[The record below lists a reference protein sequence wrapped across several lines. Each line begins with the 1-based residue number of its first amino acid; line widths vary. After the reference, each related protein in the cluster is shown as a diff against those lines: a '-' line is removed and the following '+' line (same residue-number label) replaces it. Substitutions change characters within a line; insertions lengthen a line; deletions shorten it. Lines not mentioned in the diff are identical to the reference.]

1 MNEAIEKIG
10 PYTLQKIDDNITIF
24 FYPEN
29 AILQEEVTYKKSGL
43 CVIFEFRKT
52 KKENTYNSHVTLI
65 NKDDEPL
72 YNSYAISAD
81 LINENTYSFYDNET
95 DESITIDFNNLSYEN
110 FMESVLN
117 HQDLSLII
125 PEIKKQ
131 LELKI
136 EDLNEEKTHTIGIDI
151 PSNTKYY
158 QNVSGYLADEIEKII
173 ASVDEIN
180 LTKKIL
186 KNIKKNYEVI
196 LNDQE
201 QINLSYLC
209 LYAQLLNKVKSTT
222 LEGNL
227 VLDPRELKTD
237 TNKTSLKLE
246 ELDQILN
253 SFISSL
259 KNETIENEDLNI
271 IQERI
276 EYILSSKPRLTKF
289 TNYLKIIL
297 ISEEYVDETRRVR
310 AIKEEVIKDLI
321 INCFVNFNFKVLPR
335 NEVLLYN
342 LTEENVINF
351 CCILSLDKV
360 KTIFNSYKLNREYES
375 SINTMKKIDF
385 LLNNE
390 NIKDEEKIEL
400 YLLTYLVNII
410 YYYYNIDSNILLF
423 NKGDIII
430 NLDYKKGEYDIS
442 LINKDKKVIGR
453 LKSLKEETKEAI
465 KNALNKSEKVFNSLI
480 NKLFVEHLICAIN
493 ENNIEIVIKDLTHT
507 DILININKSTKKDIF
522 EASFKLDELLLS
534 LTSLK
539 LPREKKIKKEEEVNE
554 VELEQE
560 VTETIEEPSTE
571 YIYGIYKD
579 DYEYIIRK
587 AKTIIDLM
595 QKETLN
601 NKNYEEVRDLYEK
614 LETSEDKLSILLS
627 MAEKLDI
634 KNIRLEEDN

>member
-1 MNEAIEKIG
+1 MNETIEKIG
-10 PYTLQKIDDNITIF
+10 PYTLQKIDDNISIF

-43 CVIFEFRKT
+43 CVIFEFRQT
-52 KKENTYNSHVTLI
+52 KKENTFNSHVTLI

-81 LINENTYSFYDNET
+81 LISENTYSFYDNET
-95 DESITIDFNNLSYEN
+95 DESITIDFNNLSYES

-209 LYAQLLNKVKSTT
+209 LYAQLLNKTKSTT

-310 AIKEEVIKDLI
+310 SIKEEVIKDLI
-321 INCFVNFNFKVLPR
+321 INCFVNFNFRVLPR

-342 LTEENVINF
+342 LTEENIINF

-385 LLNNE
+385 LLN
-390 NIKDEEKIEL
+390 IVLIFL
-400 YLLTYLVNII
+400 YH
-410 YYYYNIDSNILLF
+410 
-423 NKGDIII
+423 
-430 NLDYKKGEYDIS
+430 
-442 LINKDKKVIGR
+442 
-453 LKSLKEETKEAI
+453 KSFL
-465 KNALNKSEKVFNSLI
+465 
-480 NKLFVEHLICAIN
+480 
-493 ENNIEIVIKDLTHT
+493 
-507 DILININKSTKKDIF
+507 
-522 EASFKLDELLLS
+522 
-534 LTSLK
+534 
-539 LPREKKIKKEEEVNE
+539 
-554 VELEQE
+554 
-560 VTETIEEPSTE
+560 
-571 YIYGIYKD
+571 
-579 DYEYIIRK
+579 
-587 AKTIIDLM
+587 
-595 QKETLN
+595 
-601 NKNYEEVRDLYEK
+601 
-614 LETSEDKLSILLS
+614 
-627 MAEKLDI
+627 
-634 KNIRLEEDN
+634 